1 MSPYQI
7 VLADDHALLRQG
19 LRRIIEESSG
29 LEVIGEARD
38 GLELLNLLNLS
49 KLNPHMIILDISM
62 PNLNGIEATR
72 KIKVIYP
79 DMKILILTIHNDRE
93 YLQQAISAGA
103 EGYLL
108 KEDMHM
114 ELFSA
119 IEKIRQGKVYV
130 SPLLQDI
137 ELNTK

>member
-7 VLADDHALLRQG
+7 VLADDHALLRES
-19 LRRIIEESSG
+19 LKKIPEENSD
-29 LEVIGEARD
+29 LEVIGEGSN

-49 KLNPHMIILDISM
+49 KLNPEMIILDISM

-72 KIKVIYP
+72 KIKGIYP

-93 YLQQAISAGA
+93 YLQLAISSGA

-108 KEDMHM
+108 KEDMHI

-119 IEKIRQGKVYV
+119 I
-130 SPLLQDI
+130 
-137 ELNTK
+137 

>member
-7 VLADDHALLRQG
+7 VLADDHALLRES
-19 LRRIIEESSG
+19 LKKILEENSD
-29 LEVIGEARD
+29 LEVIGEASN

-49 KLNPHMIILDISM
+49 KLNPEMIILDISM

-72 KIKVIYP
+72 KIKGIYP

-93 YLQQAISAGA
+93 YLQLAISSGA

-108 KEDMHM
+108 KEDMHI

-119 IEKIRQGKVYV
+119 IEKIRQGEVYV

-137 ELNTK
+137 ELNTE